1 MLNSAVSVYYYLRV
15 TVALYMRVPEG
26 EPVPLSVN
34 APAVLALLIT
44 AAATLYFG
52 LQAQDLWLAARQ
64 SVMGLL

>member
-1 MLNSAVSVYYYLRV
+1 
-15 TVALYMRVPEG
+15 
-26 EPVPLSVN
+26 
-34 APAVLALLIT
+34 VLALLIT